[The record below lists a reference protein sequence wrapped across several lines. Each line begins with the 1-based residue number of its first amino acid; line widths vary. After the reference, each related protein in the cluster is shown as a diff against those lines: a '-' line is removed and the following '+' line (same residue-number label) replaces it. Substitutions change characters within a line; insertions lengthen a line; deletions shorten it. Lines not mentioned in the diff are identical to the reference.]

1 MTAGSLFVLHEQ
13 GVLPTEFARSPWSQ
27 ELLHGGPVA
36 ALLAHSI
43 EEVVGDPAY
52 RLGRLTTDLF
62 RPVPFAPLRIETELC
77 RDGRLVKA
85 VRASLFAGEVEV
97 TRAHASLL
105 ATSQPTD
112 PGPDIDSPRIPFP
125 EDAQAQPH
133 QDQSTAFANTV
144 EWRDPTGAA
153 PHFTRWIRVPLPILP
168 GIELSPAVRAAAVSD
183 FVSPL
188 SNMRLDGAGAPFIN
202 ADVTLYLHRPP
213 LGEWLALAVTARDSN
228 DGIAV
233 SAAALHDQTGPVGRC
248 LAVSIPLPSLATPE
262 PATRPR
268 TI

>member
-1 MTAGSLFVLHEQ
+1 MTPDSFFVPHEQ

-62 RPVPFAPLRIETELC
+62 RPVPFTPLRIETELC

-112 PGPDIDSPRIPFP
+112 PGPDIDSARIPFP
-125 EDAQAQPH
+125 EEAQAQPH
-133 QDQSTAFANTV
+133 EDDPTAFANTV
-144 EWRDPTGAA
+144 EWREPPLAT
-153 PHFTRWIRVPLPILP
+153 PHFTRWLRVPLPILP
-168 GIELSPAVRAAAVSD
+168 GVEVTPAVRAAAVSD

-188 SNMRLDGAGAPFIN
+188 SNTRWDGAGAPFIN

-233 SAAALHDQTGPVGRC
+233 SAAALHDQAVPVGRC
-248 LAVSIPLPSLATPE
+248 LAVSIPLPSAPTP
-262 PATRPR
+262 
-268 TI
+268 